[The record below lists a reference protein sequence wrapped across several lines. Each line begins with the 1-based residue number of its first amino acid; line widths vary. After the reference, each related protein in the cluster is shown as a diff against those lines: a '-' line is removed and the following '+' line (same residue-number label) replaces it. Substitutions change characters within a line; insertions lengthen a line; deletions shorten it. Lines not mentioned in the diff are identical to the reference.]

1 MYNKYSRLTEI
12 HRQQT
17 LEKFGGKASKD
28 WTEEEKR
35 KDRKALSSIQI
46 HLSNDILQ
54 ECVQEETNVAL
65 LLKPETIC
73 MSKDL
78 TSKMHMKMKLF
89 TLKIERHVWIED
101 RWMVAS

>member
-35 KDRKALSSIQI
+35 KDRKALSSIHFI
-46 HLSNDILQ
+46 YLMIY
-54 ECVQEETNVAL
+54 CKNVCRKKL
-65 LLKPETIC
+65 L
-73 MSKDL
+73 
-78 TSKMHMKMKLF
+78 
-89 TLKIERHVWIED
+89 
-101 RWMVAS
+101 